1 MANGA
6 YNVHYWVKDI
16 PSLIFW
22 FRAIAGGNEAPDGFT
37 IDRDWQ
43 PVDRIIARHSTT
55 NGVLANEHRTL
66 LIARKGEARGM
77 SASRRGARR
86 ASTVFRWMGRR
97 MRCPVPGR
105 ANQAG
110 DSDMTNH

>member
-16 PSLIFW
+16 PSIIFW

-43 PVDRIIARHSTT
+43 PVDRIIARHQPQTACSPTST
-55 NGVLANEHRTL
+55 
-66 LIARKGEARGM
+66 ARCSSLGKGKPA
-77 SASRRGARR
+77 
-86 ASTVFRWMGRR
+86 V
-97 MRCPVPGR
+97 
-105 ANQAG
+105 
-110 DSDMTNH
+110 